1 VCLETVLRSHH
12 NPSCLLLLVLPAF
25 CIHPNFQS
33 HAFIPKESRNMMPAC
48 LRISDQFS
56 SEFSLQDHM
65 LISSFSILQHGAFL
79 VSFRSLVLLRVSL
92 LTIVLS
98 RSQIIHSTIL
108 PLPFRLASRGLHFQD
123 SDIHLYSLALSSV
136 IR

>member
-1 VCLETVLRSHH
+1 MCLGTVLGSHR
-12 NPSCLLLLVLPAF
+12 NPSCLLFLVLPAF
-25 CIHPNFQS
+25 CIHPNFQCY
-33 HAFIPKESRNMMPAC
+33 AFIPKETRNMMPAC
-48 LRISDQFS
+48 LRISNQFS

-65 LISSFSILQHGAFL
+65 LKSGVSILQQGAFL
-79 VSFRSLVLLRVSL
+79 VSFRTLALRVSL
-92 LTIVLS
+92 LTIILS

-123 SDIHLYSLALSSV
+123 SNIHLYSLALPSI